1 MLTTALLVALSAP
14 AAALQL
20 TAFTSGADFLTHA
33 CRCRVGLTA
42 VDRNISLPK
51 NVDKK
56 TLKRRFK
63 ELAIELHPDVSG
75 GDADAAAKFAQ
86 LSAEY
91 HRRLSESRRG
101 AQASAVGGVSAM
113 TVFVASALYGT
124 TQDPFMPIVLLGAA
138 ASLGSVFVN
147 ASGKGSGPPKQLAA
161 EKRMLRHGTRYLA
174 LGLPARHQSPHSHIV
189 SSPPINPCP
198 SNALA
203 AGPPH
208 RRPHMSS
215 PPARPPA
222 RVRRYGSG
230 QGHQNRSHRR
240 GCRRDGPLP
249 VCSCPERRS
258 RCRHRGEETQGGQMM
273 PGSIGDKA
281 REIGI

>member
-20 TAFTSGADFLTHA
+20 TAFTSGADFRTHA

-42 VDRNISLPK
+42 VDRDISLPK

-86 LSAEY
+86 LSTEY
-91 HRRLSESRRG
+91 HRLLSESQRG
-101 AQASAVGGVSAM
+101 AQASAVGGMSAM

-138 ASLGSVFVN
+138 ASLGSVLVN

-161 EKRMLRHGTRYLA
+161 EKRMLRHGTGYT
-174 LGLPARHQSPHSHIV
+174 LPLDCPVGVAASGA
-189 SSPPINPCP
+189 SPPK
-198 SNALA
+198 
-203 AGPPH
+203 PP
-208 RRPHMSS
+208 RPHCIFTAHQPLPIKRPGCWPASS
-215 PPARPPA
+215 QATHVKPSRPPARPRAQVPIRTRA
-222 RVRRYGSG
+222 S
-230 QGHQNRSHRR
+230 
-240 GCRRDGPLP
+240 
-249 VCSCPERRS
+249 E
-258 RCRHRGEETQGGQMM
+258 
-273 PGSIGDKA
+273 
-281 REIGI
+281 